1 MRSVAANAMTLV
13 IALAIVVAGVVGWG
27 RNAYFGPGPTTEER
41 VVFVPRGAGLDR
53 VADML
58 AAEGVIGSASLFRIG
73 ARYAGRNAVVR
84 YGEYAVPAGASMA
97 EVFDILVS
105 GRTVQHPL
113 TVPEGLTSWEVAAL
127 VNGSEL
133 LSGDPVEPPPEGTL
147 APDTYFLSRGDGRA
161 EVLARMRSQQQRILA
176 EAWAARAEG
185 IAISSPEQALILAS
199 LIEKETALDAERAR
213 VSAVFHNRL
222 RRGMRLQTD
231 PTIIYGL
238 TEGRGPL
245 GRELTRR
252 DIAGPTRWN
261 TYVIDGLPPTPI
273 ANPGR
278 ASIEAAV
285 RPAESDELYFVAD
298 GAGGHAFARTLE
310 EHNRNVAAWRAI
322 ERRRAQP

>member
-27 RNAYFGPGPTTEER
+27 RNAYFGPGPTTEEP

-84 YGEYAVPAGASMA
+84 YGEYAVPAAASMA

-176 EAWAARAEG
+176 EAWAARADG

>member
-1 MRSVAANAMTLV
+1 MRSIAANAMTLL
-13 IALAIVVAGVVGWG
+13 IAFAVVTAGAVGWG

-41 VVFVPRGAGLDR
+41 IVLVPRGAGLDR
-53 VADML
+53 VADLL
-58 AAEGVIGSASLFRIG
+58 AAEGVIGSAALFRIG
-73 ARYAGRNAVVR
+73 ARYAGRNAVLR

-97 EVFDILVS
+97 EVYGILIS

-133 LSGDPVEPPPEGTL
+133 LSGAPVEPPPEGTL

-161 EVLARMRSQQQRILA
+161 ELLDRMSSQQRRILS
-176 EAWAARAEG
+176 EAWAARADG
-185 IAISSPEQALILAS
+185 IAIASPEEALILAS
-199 LIEKETALDAERAR
+199 LIEKETALDSERAR

-252 DIAGPTRWN
+252 DIAAPTRWN

-285 RPAESDELYFVAD
+285 RPAVSDELYFVAD
-298 GAGGHAFARTLE
+298 GSGGHAFARTLE

-322 ERRRAQP
+322 ERQRAQP

>member
-1 MRSVAANAMTLV
+1 MRSIAANAMTLL
-13 IALAIVVAGVVGWG
+13 IALAVVAAGVAGWG

-41 VVFVPRGAGLDR
+41 IVFVPRGAGLDR
-53 VADML
+53 VADLL
-58 AAEGVIGSASLFRIG
+58 AAEGVIGSAALFRIG
-73 ARYAGRNAVVR
+73 ARYGGRNAVVR

-97 EVFDILVS
+97 EVFGILVS

-127 VNGSEL
+127 LNGSEL
-133 LSGDPVEPPPEGTL
+133 LSGDPVEPPPEGSL

-161 EVLARMRSQQQRILA
+161 EVLARMRSRQQRILA

-185 IAISSPEQALILAS
+185 IAVASPEEALILAS
-199 LIEKETALDAERAR
+199 LIEKETGLDAERAR

-252 DIAGPTRWN
+252 DISGPTRWN

-278 ASIEAAV
+278 AAIEAAV
-285 RPAESDELYFVAD
+285 RPAVSDELYFVAD
-298 GAGGHAFARTLE
+298 GTGGHAFARTLE
-310 EHNRNVAAWRAI
+310 DHNRNVAAWRAI
-322 ERRRAQP
+322 ERQRAQP

>member
-1 MRSVAANAMTLV
+1 MRSIAANAMTLV
-13 IALAIVVAGVVGWG
+13 IALAIVAAGVVGWG
-27 RNAYFGPGPTTEER
+27 RNAYFGPGPTSAEQI
-41 VVFVPRGAGLDR
+41 VFVPRGAGLDR
-53 VADML
+53 VAEML
-58 AAEGVIGSASLFRIG
+58 AAEGVIGSAALFRIG
-73 ARYAGRNAVVR
+73 ARYASQDAVVR

-97 EVFDILVS
+97 EIYDILIS

-133 LSGDPVEPPPEGTL
+133 LSGDLVEPPPEGTL

-161 EVLARMRSQQQRILA
+161 ELLARMRSRQVRILE
-176 EAWAARAEG
+176 EAWAARAED
-185 IAISSPEQALILAS
+185 IAIGSPEEALILAS
-199 LIEKETALDAERAR
+199 LIEKETAVDAERTR

-245 GRELTRR
+245 GRALTRR

-278 ASIEAAV
+278 ASIEAAL

-298 GAGGHAFARTLE
+298 GTGGHAFARTLE

-322 ERRRAQP
+322 ERQRAQP